1 MKVNIAVFCFVQN
14 VKILVTQLC
23 AILCKPMDCS
33 LPGSSVHGIFQA
45 RILGVRCHFLLLEIF
60 QIQGL
65 NPCQHHC
72 RQILYHLNHHGAH
85 SKCKKCITVQKN
97 CSYTKLFPMEMWFW
111 GFFSLFQPFLCLIK
125 HDHF

>member
-1 MKVNIAVFCFVQN
+1 MKINIAVFCFVQN
-14 VKILVTQLC
+14 VKMLVTQLC
-23 AILCKPMDCS
+23 AILCEPMDCS
-33 LPGSSVHGIFQA
+33 LPGSSVHRIFLA
-45 RILGVRCHFLLLEIF
+45 RILGVCCHSLLLEIF

-85 SKCKKCITVQKN
+85 SKCKKMYNCTQKLQLYKIIPYGN
-97 CSYTKLFPMEMWFW
+97 MVLGIFP
-111 GFFSLFQPFLCLIK
+111 LFQPFLCLIK